1 MNERERV
8 GAVLVAAGASRRMG
22 FDKLWAPLGPRRVIE
37 YALGTLAA
45 VASIDQ
51 LVLVVA
57 AERLAE
63 ARQLAAAVDRPIAVC
78 IGGARRRDSVA
89 AGVRELQDCRWVLVH
104 DAARPFVS
112 EELIRRGLESARA
125 TGAAVAAVPVKD
137 TVKRVANGVVLGTL
151 PRQEL
156 WSVQT
161 PQVFR
166 FDLLR
171 AALESDDDDVTD
183 EATLV
188 ERTGSQVRIFLG
200 DETNWKITTPVDL
213 QLAEAWL
220 AHQVAPGT
228 SPPSSV
234 GYA

>member
-1 MNERERV
+1 
-8 GAVLVAAGASRRMG
+8 MG
-22 FDKLWAPLGPRRVIE
+22 FDKIWAPLRGRRVID
-37 YALGTLAA
+37 YALETLAA
-45 VASIDQ
+45 AASIDQ

-57 AERLAE
+57 VERLGD
-63 ARQLAAAVDRPIAVC
+63 ARRLVSGLGRPVVVC
-78 IGGARRRDSVA
+78 TGGARRRDSVA
-89 AGVRELQDCRWVLVH
+89 AGVRELEDCRWVLVH
-104 DAARPFVS
+104 DAARPFVT
-112 EELIRRGLESARA
+112 EDLIRRGLESARA

-171 AALESDDDDVTD
+171 AALESGDDDVTD

-188 ERTGSQVRIFLG
+188 ERMGSQVRIFLG
-200 DETNWKITTPVDL
+200 DETNWKITTPIDL

-220 AHQVAPGT
+220 AHQATTPAAPQT
-228 SPPSSV
+228 PSV